1 MDKHVNVRGI
11 DHTGVTVPDLEAA
24 VAFFCGALGCQEL
37 YRLGPFQA
45 DDDWMAR
52 RLGVDRAAV
61 IPQIA
66 ILACG
71 TGSRLELFHYVAPD
85 QDPHIPRNSDM
96 GGHHIAFYVDDM
108 DRALEAVRA
117 HGAEVLDLP
126 TAMAD
131 GPSAGETWVYVR
143 TPWGLQI
150 ELVHRREGFWGDTQG
165 K

>member
-1 MDKHVNVRGI
+1 MDTHSNVRGI
-11 DHTGVTVPDLEAA
+11 DHTGITVPDLEAA
-24 VAFFCGALGCQEL
+24 VAFFTNALGCREL

-61 IPQIA
+61 IPQIV
-66 ILACG
+66 ILARG
-71 TGSRLELFHYVAPD
+71 TGSRLELFHYVAPEQD
-85 QDPHIPRNSDM
+85 QHIPRNSDM

-108 DRALEAVRA
+108 DRALEAVRS
-117 HGAEVLDLP
+117 HGAEVLDIP
-126 TAMAD
+126 TVMAD

-150 ELVHRREGFWGDTQG
+150 ELVHRREGFWNDSEGM
-165 K
+165 